1 MFTSNDILPITM
13 SRPHTPLHRE
23 QGRATAREHA
33 LIPAVAV
40 TFRVSPNGPLLSDG
54 SDISARASSA
64 DLLPD
69 NVSSSAS
76 SIASHSTPDTQSSS
90 AHIAANPLAST
101 LTSLATTIESMRGQ
115 DTPAAH
121 TTMASLSS
129 TMTAL
134 ATAITS
140 LHTNTPTTPTSS
152 LSSQTN
158 LSSGPVIEKSQ
169 QNNSSPPNNDSYQT
183 LSQSNS
189 PYQTIGTI
197 NNPYRDSFQVSSQ
210 PARPD
215 ARQSTF
221 SNSTPAGS
229 QNSLDHPFRAT
240 SPREL
245 EGENAHS
252 AAIDELRAE
261 QAKLRTL
268 IESTAQSAAGG
279 STAAPRLPARPI
291 PNFPVPAP
299 PRPIE
304 WRTDSPGAA
313 QPRNGAADAH
323 SPPTSVPLATQH
335 QLFAQSMAT
344 LLDAL
349 DGMGNDI
356 QSARRTAIEREASFG
371 REVTRFFHELDA
383 AQLTAQRLEFLCT
396 FGKRCLLAQL
406 AKTTAG
412 TASIESLVGQ
422 HEVARE
428 QASHLAE
435 IASSLAKTRTQL
447 EAAASASA
455 DREATL
461 ALEKTRVVGEKER
474 IAGEK
479 DRLVAQL
486 QAVHAAAAEHDKA
499 VANERGEKDA
509 RIAEL
514 KKDLASLTD
523 TLNAS
528 VEVLDAIRQKGARAE
543 SWRAAENIRSQLR
556 WAKDKVQRNK
566 NDNEQSLSHTMAARL
581 ALVAPQQGADSLKA
595 RRPRAPGRLPLS
607 TVDE

>member
-23 QGRATAREHA
+23 QG
-33 LIPAVAV
+33 PVAV

-197 NNPYRDSFQVSSQ
+197 NNPYRDSF
-210 PARPD
+210 
-215 ARQSTF
+215 QSTF